1 MSADDQRPTTPRHR
15 ADNPVDAPSPVNGT
29 RSGNAPGHATDDGGA
44 AEVAGDDAGAP
55 EVAGDDAGAPEVA
68 GDDAGAPEV
77 AGDDAGVPG
86 PGVAAPLFTAHL
98 EEGLDAALRAFA
110 AAPTILVGLDFDG
123 VLAPIVLDP
132 KMSRMLPTSAA
143 AIADLVALAGVTV
156 AVVSGREANDLV
168 ALADVP
174 AGTKVVG
181 SHGAQWGTVVAGPD
195 GAGAL
200 EASPV
205 ELSADQAELRAE
217 LIRLTHEIADGV
229 EGAWVQEKPAAA
241 VLHTRQAARDDAA
254 RLTQAV
260 LDGPATRA
268 VQVIVG
274 KEVVEMAVLEVTKGD
289 ALVRLRPETGADA
302 VLYAGDDTTDE
313 DAFAVLGEGD
323 VSIKIGDG
331 DSAAAYRVT
340 DPEEFSAVLV
350 RLVQLRQG
358 TLDTFS

>member
-1 MSADDQRPTTPRHR
+1 MSADDQHPTAPRHR
-15 ADNPVDAPSPVNGT
+15 ADSPVDAPSPANEARNGT
-29 RSGNAPGHATDDGGA
+29 GPEHAT
-44 AEVAGDDAGAP
+44 
-55 EVAGDDAGAPEVA
+55 
-68 GDDAGAPEV
+68 
-77 AGDDAGVPG
+77 DDAGVPG

-98 EEGLDAALRAFA
+98 EEGLDAALRELAG
-110 AAPTILVGLDFDG
+110 APTILVGLDFDG
-123 VLAPIVLDP
+123 VLAPLVPDP
-132 KMSRMLPTSAA
+132 KMSRLLPTSAA
-143 AIADLVALAGVTV
+143 AIADLTVLPGVSV

-168 ALADVP
+168 ELADVP
-174 AGTKVVG
+174 AGTRVVG

-195 GAGAL
+195 GVGAL

-205 ELSADQAELRAE
+205 ELTAEQASLRAE

-241 VLHTRQAARDDAA
+241 VLHTRRAGRDDAA

-289 ALVRLRPETGADA
+289 ALVRLRQETGVDA

-313 DAFAVLGEGD
+313 DAFAVLGEDD
-323 VSIKIGDG
+323 VSIKVGDG

-350 RLVQLRQG
+350 RLVQLRQES
-358 TLDTFS
+358 LDTFS